1 MYILYLQQDSVVTSL
16 SSLMFIEDLRRIN
29 GLLIWSIM
37 FFVTNDVLVGFLV
50 IMNHSHAYKGVNT
63 VGL

>member
-37 FFVTNDVLVGFLV
+37 FFVTNDVLVAFLV
-50 IMNHSHAYKGVNT
+50 IMNHSDAYKGVNT
-63 VGL
+63 VGI